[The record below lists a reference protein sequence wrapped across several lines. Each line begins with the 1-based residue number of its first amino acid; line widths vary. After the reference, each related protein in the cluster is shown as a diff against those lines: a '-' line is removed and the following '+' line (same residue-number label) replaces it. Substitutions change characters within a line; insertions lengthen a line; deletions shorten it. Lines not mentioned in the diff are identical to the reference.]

1 MTTPMGVGQ
10 MRPHFSLGE
19 RNGRARSKRD
29 IGGGFRF
36 WPTVA
41 AIRFPAPGG
50 AANRAAFA
58 HRRASRS
65 AGASTRQL
73 EPILES
79 ASLFLPLAA
88 LRRIPRKQLACFATG
103 GAAPLSPILDFT
115 PGVAAEGGTSG
126 TLVTEILRGPQAETV
141 KEKQRQ
147 FDSHPGYLSTF
158 RRGLTTLGFR
168 KPRPAPNAETNQQYP
183 ALSC

>member
-1 MTTPMGVGQ
+1 MGVGQ

-65 AGASTRQL
+65 AGAEHPPTGAHPRIRLAFSATGSASADSSKAACLLRHRRRCAAFPYSGL
-73 EPILES
+73 HPHGAAAESEAEPI
-79 ASLFLPLAA
+79 
-88 LRRIPRKQLACFATG
+88 
-103 GAAPLSPILDFT
+103 
-115 PGVAAEGGTSG
+115 
-126 TLVTEILRGPQAETV
+126 
-141 KEKQRQ
+141 
-147 FDSHPGYLSTF
+147 
-158 RRGLTTLGFR
+158 
-168 KPRPAPNAETNQQYP
+168 RPAPAMCSSASSRADHWWVWQNPGPRPTRRPISKYLAP
-183 ALSC
+183 SC

>member
-1 MTTPMGVGQ
+1 MQDAQGENTGVWVFSKEGGGILSGWVTAMMMAGQ

-65 AGASTRQL
+65 AGAEHPPTGAHPRIRLAFSATG
-73 EPILES
+73 S
-79 ASLFLPLAA
+79 ASADSSKAACLLRHRRRCAAFPYSGLHSRGTGGRWSMGQLPL
-88 LRRIPRKQLACFATG
+88 TTY
-103 GAAPLSPILDFT
+103 GAA
-115 PGVAAEGGTSG
+115 AKREAEP
-126 TLVTEILRGPQAETV
+126 VC
-141 KEKQRQ
+141 
-147 FDSHPGYLSTF
+147 F
-158 RRGLTTLGFR
+158 
-168 KPRPAPNAETNQQYP
+168 
-183 ALSC
+183 